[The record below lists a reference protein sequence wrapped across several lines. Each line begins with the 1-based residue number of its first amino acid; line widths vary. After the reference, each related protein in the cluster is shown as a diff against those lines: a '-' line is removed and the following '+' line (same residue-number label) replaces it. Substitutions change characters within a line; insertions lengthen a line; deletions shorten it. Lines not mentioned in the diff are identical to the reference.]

1 MKMRNAGR
9 GGASRIGLGWWT
21 SSRKAMSA
29 GWRRRIGHRPVGRG
43 VDRMGTIRFGSAR
56 YSVPRQPIEEDIE
69 LLVDGYELRV
79 LHRGVRIGPS
89 IDR

>member
-1 MKMRNAGR
+1 
-9 GGASRIGLGWWT
+9 
-21 SSRKAMSA
+21 
-29 GWRRRIGHRPVGRG
+29 
-43 VDRMGTIRFGSAR
+43 MGTIRFGSAR